1 MTPLLD
7 AAAAVQVCCEDHGW
21 GFCFIG
27 GLAVLRWGDPR
38 VTRDVDV
45 TVLAAFGHETPV
57 IDALIERF
65 APRGD
70 DPRGFALANRVVL
83 VSADDGTPID
93 VSLGAIPYE
102 ERAVAR
108 ATAHDLGSGTPL
120 RTCSAEDLIVM
131 KTFAGR
137 DQDWLDV
144 RGVIA
149 RTGSDL
155 DTELVMTEAAD
166 LLALKD
172 EPTAIV
178 RLRRLLDEIDAR

>member
-1 MTPLLD
+1 MNPLLD
-7 AAAAVQVCCEDHGW
+7 AAAAVQVCCESHGW

-45 TVLAAFGHETPV
+45 TVLAGFGDETPV
-57 IDALIERF
+57 VDALLDRF
-65 APRGD
+65 AARVD
-70 DPRGFALANRVVL
+70 DPRGFAIANRVVL
-83 VSADDGTPID
+83 LSSDDGTPVD

-102 ERAVAR
+102 ERAVSR
-108 ATAHDLGSGTPL
+108 ATAHDLGSGTAL
-120 RTCSAEDLIVM
+120 LTCSAEDLIVM
-131 KTFAGR
+131 KAFAGR

-155 DTELVMTEAAD
+155 DTDLVMTEAAD

-172 EPTAIV
+172 EPATIV
-178 RLRRLLDEIDAR
+178 RLRRLLDEAG